1 MVRDNA
7 NETPAIENLFN
18 KQDAE
23 KIRSLMSE
31 VYNSKDKV
39 EFFKRLF
46 EENRVSQLRAR
57 LHTIIKG
64 DLFQNFANCFFA
76 ATNTVFSICAMLM
89 HCLLVFVAHTR

>member
-1 MVRDNA
+1 MVRDNR

-46 EENRVSQLRAR
+46 EENRVSRLRAR
-57 LHTIIKG
+57 LHIIKG
-64 DLFQNFANCFFA
+64 DLFQNFAN
-76 ATNTVFSICAMLM
+76 FSQQHVVM
-89 HCLLVFVAHTR
+89 F

>member
-46 EENRVSQLRAR
+46 EENRVSQLRAQ
-57 LHTIIKG
+57 LHIIKG
-64 DLFQNFANCFFA
+64 ENLLFCHNK
-76 ATNTVFSICAMLM
+76 
-89 HCLLVFVAHTR
+89 HCV